1 MASATGTGPTT
12 GPTPT
17 RASAII
23 VGTGV
28 AGAATAFSLARRG
41 VAVSLVDGDFP
52 GQATAA
58 GAGIIQPWSSAAS
71 GPFYDLYAASA
82 DHYPELISQLAAAG
96 VHDIG
101 YRRSGALI
109 VNRDAHVLDEIE
121 ARLATR
127 APRAQSIGEV
137 SRIPNSRARELF
149 PPLGDSFDAL
159 HISGG
164 ARVDGR
170 ALRAGLLA
178 AAQSLGATMVPGT
191 ASIVPVD
198 ARAPIAAEDA
208 VAPAAPVDATGWAIE
223 VDGRRIHADAV
234 VLAAG
239 AWTNRL
245 LQPLG
250 RRIPVEPQRGQITHL
265 RVDGADTRSWP
276 SVHPVASHYLV
287 AFDDARVVVGATRET
302 GSGFDPRVTA
312 EGQRQVLANTLS
324 VAPGLADAT
333 VIETRVGLRP
343 LADGDLPVVGA
354 LRGLDG
360 LFVNAGFG
368 AAGLTMGP
376 LVGERLAAVL
386 TGEAAVPAT
395 GFLSPVDATV

>member
-96 VHDIG
+96 VRDIG

-127 APRAQSIGEV
+127 APQAQSIGEV

-178 AAQSLGATMVPGT
+178 AAQSLGATTVPGT
-191 ASIVPVD
+191 ASIV
-198 ARAPIAAEDA
+198 
-208 VAPAAPVDATGWAIE
+208 PVDATGWAIE
-223 VDGRRIHADAV
+223 VDGRRLHADAV

-312 EGQRQVLANTLS
+312 EGQRQVLANALS
-324 VAPGLADAT
+324 VAPRLADAT

-386 TGEAAVPAT
+386 TGEAAAPAT
-395 GFLSPVDATV
+395 GFLSPVDAGT

>member
-1 MASATGTGPTT
+1 VT
-12 GPTPT
+12 
-17 RASAII
+17 
-23 VGTGV
+23 
-28 AGAATAFSLARRG
+28 
-41 VAVSLVDGDFP
+41 LVDGDFP

-58 GAGIIQPWSSAAS
+58 GAGIIQPWSSTAS

-127 APRAQSIGEV
+127 APQAQSIGEV

-178 AAQSLGATMVPGT
+178 AARNLGAAMVPGT
-191 ASIVPVD
+191 ASIVAAD

-208 VAPAAPVDATGWAIE
+208 DAPAAPVNATGWAIE
-223 VDGRRIHADAV
+223 VDGRRLHAEAV

-245 LQPLG
+245 LEPLG

-312 EGQRQVLANTLS
+312 EGQRQVLANALS

-343 LADGDLPVVGA
+343 LADGGLPVVGA

-386 TGEAAVPAT
+386 TGEVAAPAT
-395 GFLSPVDATV
+395 EFLSPVDVSV